1 MTSLDNPVTNGD
13 ATAVKRLWQPSFPE
27 NTRIHKFMSLVSQKN
42 GRQLNSYHDL
52 WEWSISEPSAFW
64 EEIWYF
70 TGVKAQKSYDKVLD
84 KGTPLFPKPV
94 FFKGS
99 LLNFAENLLFPASNP
114 GENSVAIIAAT
125 ESTREHISWK
135 DLRARVH
142 RCALSLREAG
152 VVKGDRVAGFV
163 GNHANTVIAMLAAT
177 SIGALWSSVSTDTG
191 VNAVLERLRQI
202 EPVVLFVDNASPYN
216 GKVHPTHAK
225 VVELTASLDSLRYVV
240 VFDAVQGYGF
250 DVELVKLSNGRCMT
264 FSDFLATLSANSSS
278 ATLQFEPLPPDH
290 PVYILYS
297 SGTTGAPKP
306 IVHGALGTLIQH
318 KKEHALHGDIG
329 PGDRLFYFT
338 TTTWMMWHWLVSAL
352 ASGASIVVY
361 DGSPF
366 RPLDPEDGK
375 GDMAMPRL
383 IDELHITHFGT
394 SAKYL
399 SILEQS
405 ALNPTK
411 HPHRPVQ
418 LRTLKA
424 IFSTGSPLA
433 PSTFDYVYSSIHPDI
448 MLGSI
453 TGGTDIISLFGASCP
468 ILPVHRGEIQCRGL
482 GMAVSIFDYA
492 GRDISATDDAG
503 DLVCTV
509 PFPAQPVMFWPPGPI
524 GEEKYRKSYFEHFGP
539 SIWHHGDF
547 VKLNSKTGGM
557 EMLGRSDGVLKPAG
571 VRFGSAEIYNV
582 ILKHFANEVED
593 SLCIGRRRNGI
604 ENDETVV
611 LFVKLAARDKSA
623 SSSASASTSASV
635 SSSISTSTSA
645 SSSTVSIA
653 NNGCVKDLMTTANDN
668 DALLMP
674 PDLVSR
680 IQATIRKELSARHV
694 PTIIVACPEIP
705 VTTNG
710 KKVENAVK
718 QILCGLNIKT
728 GASVANAG
736 CLEWYRRWA
745 AEN

>member
-1 MTSLDNPVTNGD
+1 MKTPSPSLPLPNP
-13 ATAVKRLWQPSFPE
+13 P
-27 NTRIHKFMSLVSQKN
+27 
-42 GRQLNSYHDL
+42 
-52 WEWSISEPSAFW
+52 
-64 EEIWYF
+64 
-70 TGVKAQKSYDKVLD
+70 
-84 KGTPLFPKPV
+84 
-94 FFKGS
+94 
-99 LLNFAENLLFPASNP
+99 
-114 GENSVAIIAAT
+114 
-125 ESTREHISWK
+125 ESTYRGK

-250 DVELVKLSNGRCMT
+250 DVELVKLPNGRCMT
-264 FSDFLATLSANSSS
+264 FSDFLATLSANGSS

-433 PSTFDYVYSSIHPDI
+433 PSTFDYAYSSIHPDI

-468 ILPVHRGEIQCRGL
+468 ILPVHSGEIQCRGL

-611 LFVKLAARDKSA
+611 LFVKLAARYKSA

-635 SSSISTSTSA
+635 SSSISASTSA

-653 NNGCVKDLMTTANDN
+653 NNGCVKDLMATVNDN

>member
-1 MTSLDNPVTNGD
+1 MASMDNPLSNGN
-13 ATAVKRLWQPSFPE
+13 AAIVKELWRPSSPE
-27 NTRIHKFMSLVSQKN
+27 STKIHKFMSLVGQKYGLHVN
-42 GRQLNSYHDL
+42 NYHDL
-52 WEWSISEPSAFW
+52 WDWSVSEPSSFW
-64 EEIWYF
+64 EEVWHF
-70 TGVKAQKSYDKVLD
+70 TGVKAQKTYDKVLD
-84 KGTPLFPKPV
+84 KDTPLFPKPV
-94 FFKGS
+94 FFEGS

-114 GENSVAIIAAT
+114 DENSVAVIAAT
-125 ESTREHISWK
+125 ETTREHISWR
-135 DLRARVH
+135 DLRERVR

-163 GNHANTVIAMLAAT
+163 GNHANTVVAMLAAT
-177 SIGALWSSVSTDTG
+177 SIGALWSAVSTDTG
-191 VNAVLERLRQI
+191 VHAVLERLRQI
-202 EPVVLFVDNASPYN
+202 EPVVLFVDNACPYN
-216 GKVHPTHAK
+216 GKVHPTHSK
-225 VVELTASLDSLRYVV
+225 VMELTASLDSLRYVV
-240 VFDAVQGYGF
+240 VFEAVQGYEF
-250 DVELVKLSNGRCMT
+250 DVESIKSPNGRSIT
-264 FSDFLATLSANSSS
+264 FSDFLTSSQNSS
-278 ATLQFEPLPPDH
+278 APLQFEPLPPDH

-329 PGDRLFYFT
+329 TGDRLFYFT

-352 ASGASIVVY
+352 ASGASIVLY

-375 GDMAMPRL
+375 GDMAMARL

-399 SILEQS
+399 SVLEQS
-405 ALNPTK
+405 VLNPTK

-482 GMAVSIFDYA
+482 GMAVSVYDYA
-492 GRDISATDDAG
+492 GRDISADDDAG
-503 DLVCTV
+503 DLVCTK
-509 PFPAQPVMFWPPGPI
+509 PFPVQPVMFWPPGPV
-524 GEEKYRKSYFEHFGP
+524 GEEKYRKSYFDVFGP
-539 SIWHHGDF
+539 STWHHGDF
-547 VKLNSKTGGM
+547 VKINSKTGGM

-611 LFVKLAARDKSA
+611 LFVKLAKS
-623 SSSASASTSASV
+623 STSSTSSASASASVSASV
-635 SSSISTSTSA
+635 SA
-645 SSSTVSIA
+645 SSSTVSIPTA
-653 NNGCVKDLMTTANDN
+653 AKDSMQDI
-668 DALLMP
+668 DALFMP
-674 PDLVSR
+674 PDLASR

-694 PTIIVACPEIP
+694 PAIVHSCPEIP

-728 GASVANAG
+728 GASVANAE
-736 CLEWYRRWA
+736 CLEWYRKWA
-745 AEN
+745 VEH

>member
-1 MTSLDNPVTNGD
+1 MASTDNPSSNGD
-13 ATAVKRLWQPSFPE
+13 ATLAKQLWHPSSPE
-27 NTRIHKFMSLVSQKN
+27 NTRIHKFMSLVSQKY
-42 GRQLNSYHDL
+42 GLQLTNYHDL
-52 WEWSISEPSAFW
+52 WQWSVSEPATFW
-64 EEIWYF
+64 EEVWHF
-70 TGVKAQKSYDKVLD
+70 TGVKAQKTYDKVLD
-84 KGTPLFPKPV
+84 KDTPLFPKPV
-94 FFKGS
+94 FFQGS

-114 GENSVAIIAAT
+114 DENSVAVISAT

-135 DLRARVH
+135 DLRERVR

-163 GNHANTVIAMLAAT
+163 GNHANTVVAMLAAA
-177 SIGALWSSVSTDTG
+177 SIGALWSAVSTDTG
-191 VNAVLERLRQI
+191 VHAVLERLQQI

-225 VVELTASLDSLRYVV
+225 VVELTASLASLRYLV
-240 VFDAVQGYGF
+240 VFDAVKGYEF
-250 DVELVKLSNGRCMT
+250 DVESVKSPNGRSIT
-264 FSDFLATLSANSSS
+264 FADFLNTLSSKDSS
-278 ATLQFEPLPPDH
+278 APLRFEPLPPDH

-399 SILEQS
+399 SVLEQS
-405 ALNPTK
+405 VLNPTK

-468 ILPVHRGEIQCRGL
+468 ILPVYRGEIQCRGL
-482 GMAVSIFDYA
+482 GMAVSVFDYA
-492 GRDISATDDAG
+492 GKDISATDDAG

-509 PFPAQPVMFWPPGPI
+509 PFPAQPVMFWPPGPV
-524 GEEKYRKSYFEHFGP
+524 GEEKYRKSYFDLFGP
-539 SIWHHGDF
+539 STWHHGDF
-547 VKLNSKTGGM
+547 VKVNSKTGGM

-611 LFVKLAARDKSA
+611 LFVKLAKSVSPA
-623 SSSASASTSASV
+623 TTTTITTSASASASV
-635 SSSISTSTSA
+635 STSVSA
-645 SSSTVSIA
+645 SSSTVSIS
-653 NNGCVKDLMTTANDN
+653 NSDSVQDMPSDLT
-668 DALLMP
+668 
-674 PDLVSR
+674 SR

-694 PTIIVACPEIP
+694 PAIVDACPEIP

-728 GASVANAG
+728 GASVANAE

-745 AEN
+745 VEN